1 MLSAYLVTMMVPA
14 GCMKL
19 ASNAEAPSILG
30 KVKQKIIDIGA
41 VTHVFFAFRHIYLR
55 WTVGRAAFIVV
66 PRSLC
71 EGFGNGVGCGANLSE
86 GLFIYNSWLE
96 IMGSKSEMIKSRFAI
111 VIS

>member
-1 MLSAYLVTMMVPA
+1 MVQL
-14 GCMKL
+14 CIMKL
-19 ASNAEAPSILG
+19 ASNAEAPSIPG

-55 WTVGRAAFIVV
+55 WAVCRAAFIVV

-71 EGFGNGVGCGANLSE
+71 EGFGNGVGRGANLPE

-96 IMGSKSEMIKSRFAI
+96 MMKSKAEMIKSRFTI

>member
-1 MLSAYLVTMMVPA
+1 MVQL
-14 GCMKL
+14 CIMKL
-19 ASNAEAPSILG
+19 ASNAEVPSILG

-41 VTHVFFAFRHIYLR
+41 VTHDFFAFRHIYLR
-55 WTVGRAAFIVV
+55 WAVGRAAFIVV
-66 PRSLC
+66 PGSLC
-71 EGFGNGVGCGANLSE
+71 EGYGNGVGRGANLSE

>member
-1 MLSAYLVTMMVPA
+1 MVHL
-14 GCMKL
+14 CIMKL

-55 WTVGRAAFIVV
+55 WAVGRAAFIVV
-66 PRSLC
+66 PGSVC
-71 EGFGNGVGCGANLSE
+71 EGFGNGVGCGANLPE